1 MTCSFSKDFSSSA
14 YTNVENAFIYQY
26 LPVASG
32 NAVKVYLYGLF
43 LCQNPSYDQPISG
56 IANSLQMSENE
67 VLECFYFWEEFGLL
81 SVVSKNPFAVQYIP
95 IKSVS
100 SSKPRKYNAE
110 KYTNFTK
117 ELQALIPSRMISTAE
132 YTEYFTIMET
142 YGIKPDAMIT
152 IVKYCVDR
160 KGSDIGYRYISKVA
174 KDFGNRGIVTL
185 DKVEKEL
192 SSYVSRSND
201 IEKILRALSSKRQPE
216 YDDLTLLKKWTEE
229 LNFEVD
235 NIVFA
240 ASKIKKGS
248 MQKLDEFI
256 MELYSIKSFSKEEI
270 NGFMAKKQAVYE
282 LAIKINKA
290 LSVYMEVID
299 PAIDT
304 FVNKWLSFGYEPDA
318 LLYIANECFKQD
330 KRSLKDMDDF
340 IENLRE
346 KGYIALSSLSDY
358 FEELKQV
365 DKFIEKMLLT
375 AGVNRRPTPWDRQN
389 LASWKLWNFSEEM
402 ILEAA
407 KLASGKS
414 SAIPYINGVLS
425 NWKNNGIFTLDK
437 ISTEIGAKENSQ
449 EEYNRE
455 YERRRSLAVSRAQK
469 NMEKALSYPDFNS
482 AYVRLNSIEK
492 DLAFATIENDEN
504 KLNSLNAE
512 KKSLNEKVKEI
523 LDKIGLSPEDLSP
536 KYSCQKCNDTGYVNG
551 VKCDCF

>member
-26 LPVASG
+26 LPVAGG

-43 LCQNPSYDQPISG
+43 LCQNPSFDQPLSS
-56 IANSLQMSENE
+56 IATSLQMEENE
-67 VLECFYFWEEFGLL
+67 VLECFYFWEEFGLV
-81 SVVSKNPFAVQYIP
+81 SVVSKDPFAVQYVP
-95 IKSVS
+95 IKSVL

-117 ELQALIPSRMISTAE
+117 ELQALIPSRMISTSE

-160 KGSDIGYRYISKVA
+160 KGNDIGYRYISKVA

-216 YDDLTLLKKWTEE
+216 YDDLTLLKKWTDE
-229 LNFEVD
+229 LNFDVE

-270 NGFMAKKQAVYE
+270 NGFMSKKQAVYE

-299 PAIDT
+299 PVIDT
-304 FVNKWLSFGYEPDA
+304 FVNKWLSYGYEPDA
-318 LLYIANECFKQD
+318 LLYVANECFKDD
-330 KRSLKDMDDF
+330 KRSLKEMDAL
-340 IENLRE
+340 IENLRV
-346 KGYIALSSLSDY
+346 KGYVDLSSISDY
-358 FEELKQV
+358 FDETKKT
-365 DKFIEKMLLT
+365 DKFIEKLLLT
-375 AGVNRRPTPWDRQN
+375 AGVNRRPTPWDREN
-389 LASWKLWNFSEEM
+389 LAVWKLWNFSEEM
-402 ILEAA
+402 ILEAG

-414 SAIPYINGVLS
+414 SPIPYINGVLS
-425 NWKNNGIFTLDK
+425 NWKNNDVFTLDK
-437 ISTEIGAKENSQ
+437 ITNIPQDKKDDQ
-449 EEYNRE
+449 QEYNKE
-455 YERRRSLAVSRAQK
+455 YERRRSIAISRAQR
-469 NMEKALSYPDFNS
+469 NMDTALSDPEYK
-482 AYVRLNSIEK
+482 AVYVRLNSIEK
-492 DLAFATIENDEN
+492 DLAFATVENDDN
-504 KLNSLNAE
+504 KINSLNIE
-512 KKSLNEKVKEI
+512 KQTLNEKAKD
-523 LDKIGLSPEDLSP
+523 LLNKIGLSLEDLSP
-536 KYSCQKCNDTGYVNG
+536 KYSCKKCNDTGYVDG
-551 VKCDCF
+551 VRCDCF